1 MLNTKTLFKYFII
14 IFLLL
19 IPAIAMSAGTW
30 NHEILRQK
38 QKPWG
43 IEVTVAFTRNG
54 TGEHSI
60 HTFRF
65 NSQEQI
71 NIEGPV
77 RLANKKARLELAW
90 SELNRFDLGED
101 SREILISMI
110 KWIRNNP
117 NANLNQA
124 CGAYSSAYPD
134 ALWTCEQFLLRL
146 RRAIEKAFGVTP
158 TWEQFK
164 TYVINNVFEGVDG

>member
-1 MLNTKTLFKYFII
+1 MSLKRFLII
-14 IFLLL
+14 SLVVLWPSL
-19 IPAIAMSAGTW
+19 VLAAGTW
-30 NHEILRQK
+30 SHQILRQK
-38 QKPWG
+38 EKPWG
-43 IEVTVAFTRNG
+43 IEVTVAFQRDV
-54 TGEHSI
+54 TGERSV

-65 NSQEQI
+65 DSQEQI
-71 NIEGPV
+71 DSEGPT

-101 SREILISMI
+101 SRDILISMI

-117 NANLNQA
+117 TATIAQG
-124 CGAYSSAYPD
+124 CTAYNTAYPD
-134 ALWTCEQFLLRL
+134 ALWSCEQFLLRL